1 MLNIVATRSFC
12 TCASNKTKLLKL
24 KKGKGKGK
32 TVDQMC
38 KMELLSICNYDSRF
52 SLNLLTGLGQTQA
65 IRDLHYYT
73 SLFDCA

>member
-24 KKGKGKGK
+24 KKGKGN
-32 TVDQMC
+32 TADQMS
-38 KMELLSICNYDSRF
+38 KMELLSIRNYDSRF

-65 IRDLHYYT
+65 IRDLHYYN
-73 SLFDCA
+73 SFFVCA